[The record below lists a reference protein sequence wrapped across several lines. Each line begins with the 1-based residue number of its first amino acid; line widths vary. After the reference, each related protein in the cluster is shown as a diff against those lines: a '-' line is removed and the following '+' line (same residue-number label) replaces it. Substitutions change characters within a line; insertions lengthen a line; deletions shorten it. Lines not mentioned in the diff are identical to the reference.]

1 MARSLDFVKTTLVG
15 GFLVVVPL
23 VLLIL
28 IVDETLGV
36 FEALVAPVA
45 ALLPVEELGGMAV
58 ANLVGFG
65 LILGF
70 CFGAGLVARTAIGA
84 RVGGWLEEAIL
95 GRVPGYRM
103 MKTLSRQVA
112 GAGGADASMF
122 VPAVLELPEDS
133 MQLVYLIEEHPN
145 GFATI
150 MIPSVPA
157 ALAGPLQCVPS
168 RRLRKLDVSLA
179 RVVQSLQACG
189 LGAGPFFDEKLG
201 DATPRF

>member
-1 MARSLDFVKTTLVG
+1 MTRSLDFLKTTVVG
-15 GFLVVVPL
+15 GFLVVIPL

-28 IVDETLGV
+28 IVDETLAV
-36 FEALVAPVA
+36 FEALIAPVA
-45 ALLPVEELGGMAV
+45 ELLPVDELGGMAV

-70 CFGAGLVARTAIGA
+70 WFLAGLVARTAIGA
-84 RVGGWLEEAIL
+84 RTGGWLEDAVL
-95 GRVPGYRM
+95 GRLPGYRM

-112 GAGGADASMF
+112 GAGGADSSMF

-145 GFATI
+145 GYATI
-150 MIPSVPA
+150 MIPNVPA

-189 LGAGPFFDEKLG
+189 LGAGEFFDEKLG
-201 DATPRF
+201 DATPRV